1 MLVLLRHTCQKSSPD
16 IVVIVVNLHSKMNSC
31 AAISGLIMLV
41 VTNLAAIVSFATPYW
56 RERKMS
62 TEGLWATCEGQE
74 CKWVF
79 ESVDLNEKGKDYI
92 IATQGL
98 MSVGLTVCL
107 IALLV
112 STLALCCQC
121 NSCNYTGF
129 VAGLMITAFLSIGI
143 AVAVYGIKSSKEE
156 NARITFDKN
165 DRRFGWSFWVGA
177 GAAAMALLTSLLY
190 GCSSRK
196 EE

>member
-1 MLVLLRHTCQKSSPD
+1 
-16 IVVIVVNLHSKMNSC
+16 MNSC

-56 RERKMS
+56 REQRLS
-62 TEGLWATCEGQE
+62 TEGLWAKCQMQE
-74 CKWVF
+74 CQWVF
-79 ESVDLNEKGKDYI
+79 DSKDLSDSNDYI

-107 IALLV
+107 VALLV

-121 NSCNYTGF
+121 NNCNYTSF

-156 NARITFDKN
+156 KAGLSFDN
-165 DRRFGWSFWVGA
+165 DHDCRFGWSFWVGA
-177 GAAAMALLTSLLY
+177 GAAVMALLTSLLY
-190 GCSSRK
+190 GCSSK
-196 EE
+196 NED